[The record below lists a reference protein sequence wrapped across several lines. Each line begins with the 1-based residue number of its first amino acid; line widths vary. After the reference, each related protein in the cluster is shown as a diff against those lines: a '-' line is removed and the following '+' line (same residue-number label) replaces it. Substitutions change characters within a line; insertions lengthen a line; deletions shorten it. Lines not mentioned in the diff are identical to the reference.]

1 MTAPAVGSRDVV
13 PEAGDPAEAEAFY
26 QSVYP
31 DDRPIAAGPALQRR
45 PDPDRD
51 RPARSGPAHAD
62 RPAEAAL
69 PDDAL
74 FAFYPEVRST
84 S

>member
-1 MTAPAVGSRDVV
+1 M

-45 PDPDRD
+45 PPTHDLGPA
-51 RPARSGPAHAD
+51 RPERSGPRPT

-74 FAFYPEVRST
+74 FAFYPEARST